1 MTLDNNFRQ
10 DIFHVEVHDECILD
24 KKIQIS
30 WNKKKKSSSAIS
42 YITISHTISKEKLM
56 NNDDCLSSG
65 KMHILQEG
73 CN

>member
-30 WNKKKKSSSAIS
+30 
-42 YITISHTISKEKLM
+42 
-56 NNDDCLSSG
+56 
-65 KMHILQEG
+65 
-73 CN
+73 